1 MATKGLITVI
11 YDGQCRFCR
20 ACLSWLEEKV
30 KVEKFA
36 YQDIDTTPFGLTKEE
51 CSKQVYIQ
59 YQGQMSGGASAI
71 AILLKARGNKVT
83 AFLISHSG
91 PLAAMG
97 YRWVAANRN
106 SWVIRKLTQKLEN

>member
-51 CSKQVYIQ
+51 CSKQVYVQHQDKI
-59 YQGQMSGGASAI
+59 SAGASAV
-71 AILLKARGNKVT
+71 AILLRLRGNKVL
-83 AFLISHSG
+83 ALLISRSG
-91 PLAAMG
+91 PLADIG
-97 YRWVAANRN
+97 YRWVADHRN
-106 SWVIRKLTQKLEN
+106 SWAIRKLTQKLES